1 MVQTLKFK
9 KLLQSLEEDEV
20 IKQDSGNGNRLQR
33 RSRNQSDK
41 DSIYEQAKKWE
52 KKKRKEKLMKLS
64 LSETISKQPYE
75 PLK

>member
-1 MVQTLKFK
+1 M
-9 KLLQSLEEDEV
+9 QSLEEDEV

-52 KKKRKEKLMKLS
+52 KKRKEKKS
-64 LSETISKQPYE
+64 
-75 PLK
+75 